1 MLGRLSRTAA
11 AVMMVGLIAGAAV
24 AFSLGVPIHSAATC
38 NNEVTYGTTCPGNPL
53 TPFTVT
59 SPGGSGGT
67 IFIGANGD
75 LPLTL
80 NNPTGSPI
88 TATLTLNYTGGSAAQ
103 AAAKRHVI
111 KKTVTI
117 RPHHK
122 LRIKLHAKGLK
133 RGTLVIK
140 LKDKSGHTRTITKKV
155 RAGRRH

>member
-80 NNPTGSPI
+80 NNPTGNPI
-88 TATLTLNYTGGSAAQ
+88 TANITLTYFGGSAAQ
-103 AAAKRHVI
+103 ASAKRLVI
-111 KKTVTI
+111 KKRVTI

-122 LRIKLHAKGLK
+122 LKLKLRAKGLK

-140 LKDKSGHTRTITKKV
+140 LSDGKGHTRTVTKKV